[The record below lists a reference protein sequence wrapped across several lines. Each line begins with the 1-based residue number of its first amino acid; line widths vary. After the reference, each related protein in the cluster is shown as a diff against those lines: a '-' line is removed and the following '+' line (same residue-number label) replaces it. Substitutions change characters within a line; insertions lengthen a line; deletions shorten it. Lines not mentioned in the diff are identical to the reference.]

1 MCAGL
6 DEGVAMWEVGFEGR
20 RFGGW
25 KEGGGCIAHSKSAS
39 WLIEKQESSLMA

>member
-6 DEGVAMWEVGFEGR
+6 DEGVAVREVGFEGR
-20 RFGGW
+20 RFSGW

-39 WLIEKQESSLMA
+39 WLIEKQESSLMS

>member
-6 DEGVAMWEVGFEGR
+6 DEGVAVLEVGFEGR
-20 RFGGW
+20 GFSGW
-25 KEGGGCIAHSKSAS
+25 KEGGGCIACSKSAS